1 MWKKDCWRSSA
12 SPNVSTCRPQRQL
25 PRRNKRT
32 AEYVPGG
39 DVDNQAVRPWGQETH
54 AHHTQSRRPIHVY
67 SLGQVDILA
76 KDVLQSWEM
85 VEKDAAALAP
95 RRGPSLLPWPPPD
108 GPFPPYRWGT
118 CSEGCAPIEAADRV
132 VGHSVD
138 HVVKFYDNYYS
149 ERPSK
154 RPGNRWRWAL
164 ERPLSAHWAPKMR
177 PERAPWA
184 HSTTLVWC
192 PWRNIHKHFIII
204 GQKHSVLLALGCASF
219 SILAGHPSQARVYS
233 TAKWHQM
240 MPGGASNDAF
250 SHKARQRR
258 FDPPFSGVW
267 STPRLYP

>member
-25 PRRNKRT
+25 PRTNKRT

-39 DVDNQAVRPWGQETH
+39 DVDNQTVRPWGQETH
-54 AHHTQSRRPIHVY
+54 AHHTQSRRPIHVC

-118 CSEGCAPIEAADRV
+118 CSQGCAPIVAADIV

-138 HVVKFYDNYYS
+138 HVVKMLWQFLF
-149 ERPSK
+149 RAPIK
-154 RPGNRWRWAL
+154 APRKPWAL
-164 ERPLSAHWAPKMR
+164 GARAPSERPLSA
-177 PERAPWA
+177 
-184 HSTTLVWC
+184 
-192 PWRNIHKHFIII
+192 
-204 GQKHSVLLALGCASF
+204 
-219 SILAGHPSQARVYS
+219 
-233 TAKWHQM
+233 
-240 MPGGASNDAF
+240 
-250 SHKARQRR
+250 
-258 FDPPFSGVW
+258 
-267 STPRLYP
+267 